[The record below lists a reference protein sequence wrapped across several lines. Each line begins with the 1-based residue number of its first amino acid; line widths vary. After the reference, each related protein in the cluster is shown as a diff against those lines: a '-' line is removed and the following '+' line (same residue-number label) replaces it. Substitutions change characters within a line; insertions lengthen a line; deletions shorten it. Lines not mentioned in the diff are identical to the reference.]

1 MVFDI
6 VIHVLS
12 VVVVVFYYEW
22 TCYTFFFTIC
32 KGKYGFVWINY
43 VA

>member
-43 VA
+43 VV